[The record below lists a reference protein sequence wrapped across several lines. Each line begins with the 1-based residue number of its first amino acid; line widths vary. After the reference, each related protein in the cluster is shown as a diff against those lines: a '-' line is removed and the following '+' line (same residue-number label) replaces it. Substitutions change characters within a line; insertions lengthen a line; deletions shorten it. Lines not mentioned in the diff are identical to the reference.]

1 MLQWE
6 VNVSGTRK
14 WKTKF
19 FYERV
24 KKLFVKASIK
34 KLKGKESFK
43 NDITAEIPNVRTLSP
58 MCYR

>member
-1 MLQWE
+1 MSVVQESGKLSFFM
-6 VNVSGTRK
+6 NVL
-14 WKTKF
+14 
-19 FYERV
+19 
-24 KKLFVKASIK
+24 KKLFVKTSIK